1 MIQLTIGRDQETAK
15 LRVVFGKQFKLFG
28 KEGSVPMSVSR
39 QHCRI
44 DYDADSDSFSI
55 TNLKPGENT
64 TSVNGL
70 TIQSKAL
77 KETDSVTLGSDGYCL
92 PLADIIAAV
101 PRPVSIAPLEAVWN
115 DYKER
120 KYRIERHAQ
129 LLNVGRG
136 ATGILTM
143 VAMIVGSIPGME
155 SARLVLYCVA
165 AVLVAAFIY
174 LMYRN
179 VDKKTRQQQELND
192 YIHDNYLCPKC
203 KRFLGAKDY
212 KFVLQDGE
220 CPYCHTKYKP

>member
-1 MIQLTIGRDQETAK
+1 M
-15 LRVVFGKQFKLFG
+15 FKILPF
-28 KEGSVPMSVSR
+28 
-39 QHCRI
+39 
-44 DYDADSDSFSI
+44 SFTI

-70 TIQSKAL
+70 TVQSKAI
-77 KETDSVTLGSDGYCL
+77 KETESVTLGADGYCL

-101 PRPVSIAPLEAVWN
+101 PRPVCVAPLEAVWN

-120 KYRIERHAQ
+120 KLRIERRAQ
-129 LLNVGRG
+129 MLNVGRG

-155 SARLVLYCVA
+155 RARLVLYCVA

-174 LMYRN
+174 LMYRD

-192 YIHDNYLCPKC
+192 YIHENYLCPKC
-203 KRFLGAKDY
+203 KRFLGVKDFR
-212 KFVLQDGE
+212 FVLQDGQ
-220 CPYCHTKYKP
+220 CPYCHTKFKP

>member
-15 LRVVFGKQFKLFG
+15 LRVVFGKQYKLLG
-28 KEGSVPMSVSR
+28 ADGSVPLSVSR

-44 DYDADSDSFSI
+44 DYDADSDSFTI

-92 PLADIIAAV
+92 PLTEIIAAV
-101 PRPVSIAPLEAVWN
+101 PRPVSISPLKDVWVN
-115 DYKER
+115 YKER
-120 KYRIERHAQ
+120 KMRIERRAQ
-129 LLNVGRG
+129 MLNVGRG

-165 AVLVAAFIY
+165 AILVAAFIF
-174 LMYRN
+174 LMYRD

-203 KRFLGAKDY
+203 KRFLGVKE
-212 KFVLQDGE
+212 FRFMLQDGE
-220 CPYCHTKYKP
+220 CPFCHTKYKP